1 MTKPHGDT
9 ALSTS
14 KGFKVGSYIQLDC
27 ALYQVISSLE
37 ARLKKLEEKLDERDK
52 TIESLRAERGASV
65 MSGGARTSGNAT
77 AMAVQAAPTSYASA
91 VRAKPVNTAADVL
104 ELIVKEKRELASK
117 QASVVISGLVEDNDP
132 AADQANVEKLILAT
146 GGSLDDGKRRIK
158 SRRVG
163 RVAATD
169 GRPRLVFVDLIYKDN
184 HENVLEGAKRL
195 KNSEN
200 YSRVY
205 IRPDLTRHEVLLENE
220 LRAERNERNARL
232 PHGDGNTRYDTDKND
247 KKWYWGVR
255 WNELVHIDRETRRAF
270 KPALH

>member
-1 MTKPHGDT
+1 
-9 ALSTS
+9 
-14 KGFKVGSYIQLDC
+14 VGSYIQLDC

-117 QASVVISGLVEDNDP
+117 QASVVISGL
-132 AADQANVEKLILAT
+132 VEKLILAT